1 MMLNEMKSKK
11 YTFYIAI
18 MLLTA
23 LGTGCKKY
31 LDDGSVTEGPIT
43 GQQVWANN
51 DYARGVLNSAYTNVP
66 DRYDID
72 DNGAMQAS
80 ATDEAVNSN
89 LNSSIYTFTNGT
101 WSPFR
106 TVDDLY
112 SNLYT
117 GLRRANLFLANVNAS
132 NIVSVPSEVV
142 KDPDPVKAAYDST
155 LTGQKARLK
164 GEAFFL
170 RAYFHFELLQRYGR
184 IVLATRVFENNEE
197 LNLPRNTFAECVSQ
211 ITLDCDSAIQRLPAY
226 TDSYSNTYKGR
237 ATQTAAMALKSRLL
251 LYAASPQYN
260 PSADVAKWQTAA
272 NAAKA
277 IIDRNLHS
285 LITPYNNIFLFGT
298 APYNKE
304 VIFSGQPS
312 SRNDIEQ
319 NNAPVGYDGALGRT
333 NPTQEMVDAF
343 EMRTTGRLVTDPLSG
358 YSATNPYANRDPRFD
373 LVIHYNGKTYKSRAI
388 ETFVGGRDGLGA
400 NVNATKTGYYMRK
413 FFNDGV
419 TWNQQSN
426 TSSRRPWVIFR
437 YAEILLNY
445 AEALNEV
452 QGPNAEVLRYVNL
465 VRQRTGVALPALQ
478 TTNPT
483 GNAYVQ
489 PTKEAMRE
497 RIHHERQ
504 VELCFEGHRF
514 FDVRRWKEGAR
525 FFNVPVNGMRIT
537 KNANGTFNYERF
549 QVQNRVFGDQ
559 NYLYPISQNELNR
572 APALGQ
578 NPGY

>member
-1 MMLNEMKSKK
+1 MKSRK
-11 YTFYIAI
+11 YILYLTLILI
-18 MLLTA
+18 TA
-23 LGTGCKKY
+23 LGAGCKKY

-43 GQQVWANN
+43 EQQVWANN
-51 DYARGVLNSAYTNVP
+51 DYARGVLNSAYTSVP
-66 DRYDID
+66 DRYNLD

-89 LNSSIYTFTNGT
+89 LNSNIYTFTNGT

-106 TVDDLY
+106 TVDDVY
-112 SNLYT
+112 SNMYT
-117 GLRRANLFLANVNAS
+117 GLRRANMFIANVDAS
-132 NIVSVPSEVV
+132 NIVSTPSELV
-142 KDPDPVKAAYDST
+142 KDADPVRASYDST
-155 LTGQKARLK
+155 LAGQKSRLK

-170 RAYFHFELLQRYGR
+170 RAYFHFELLERYGS
-184 IVLATRVFENNEE
+184 IVLATRVFNTDEE
-197 LNLPRNTFAECVSQ
+197 LNLPRNTFDECVNR
-211 ITLDCDSAIQRLPAY
+211 ILIDCDSAILRLPPY
-226 TDSYSNTYKGR
+226 TDSWSASNKGR
-237 ATQTAAMALKSRLL
+237 ATQTAAMAVKSRLL
-251 LYAASPQYN
+251 LYAASPLYN
-260 PSADVAKWQTAA
+260 PSGDAAKWQKAA
-272 NAAKA
+272 DAAKA
-277 IIDRNLHS
+277 LIDRNLHS
-285 LITPYNNIFLFGT
+285 IINPYVNVFLFGT

-319 NNAPVGYDGALGRT
+319 NNAPVSYDGALGRT

-343 EMRTTGRLVTDPLSG
+343 EMRTTGRLITDPLSG
-358 YSATNPYANRDPRFD
+358 YNSSTPYTNRDPRFD
-373 LVIHYNGKTYKSRAI
+373 LVIHYNGKTYKSKTI
-388 ETFVGGRDGLGA
+388 DTYIGGKDGIGA

-452 QGPNAEVLRYVNL
+452 QGPTADVLRYVNQI
-465 VRQRTGVALPALQ
+465 RQRTGIALPALQ
-478 TTNPT
+478 TSNPT
-483 GNAYVQ
+483 GNGYVQ
-489 PTKEAMRE
+489 PTKDAMRE
-497 RIHHERQ
+497 RIHNERR

-525 FFNVPVNGMRIT
+525 FFNVPVTGMRIT
-537 KNANGTFNYERF
+537 PSGTGTFTYERF
-549 QVQNRVFGDQ
+549 QVQNRVFADK
-559 NYLYPISQNELNR
+559 NYLYPISQSELNR
-572 APALGQ
+572 APALKQ

>member
-1 MMLNEMKSKK
+1 MKSRK
-11 YTFYIAI
+11 YILYLTLILI
-18 MLLTA
+18 TA
-23 LGTGCKKY
+23 LGAGCKKY

-43 GQQVWANN
+43 EQQVWANN
-51 DYARGVLNSAYTNVP
+51 DYARGVLNSAYTSVP
-66 DRYDID
+66 DRYNLD

-89 LNSSIYTFTNGT
+89 LNSNIYTFTNGT

-106 TVDDLY
+106 TVDDVY
-112 SNLYT
+112 SNMYT
-117 GLRRANLFLANVNAS
+117 GLRRANMFIANVDAS
-132 NIVSVPSEVV
+132 NIVSTPSELV
-142 KDPDPVKAAYDST
+142 KDADPVRASYDST
-155 LTGQKARLK
+155 LAGQKSRLK

-170 RAYFHFELLQRYGR
+170 RAYFHFELLERYGS
-184 IVLATRVFENNEE
+184 IVLATRVFNTDEE
-197 LNLPRNTFAECVSQ
+197 LNLPRNTFDECVNR
-211 ITLDCDSAIQRLPAY
+211 ILIDCDSAILRLPPY
-226 TDSYSNTYKGR
+226 TDSWSASNKGR
-237 ATQTAAMALKSRLL
+237 ATQTGAMAVKSRLL
-251 LYAASPQYN
+251 LYAASPLYN
-260 PSADVAKWQTAA
+260 PSGDAAKWQKAA
-272 NAAKA
+272 DAAKA
-277 IIDRNLHS
+277 LIDRNLHS
-285 LITPYNNIFLFGT
+285 IINPYVNVFLFGT

-319 NNAPVGYDGALGRT
+319 NNAPVSYDGALGRT

-343 EMRTTGRLVTDPLSG
+343 EMRTTGRLITDPLSG
-358 YSATNPYANRDPRFD
+358 YNSSTPYTNRDPRFD
-373 LVIHYNGKTYKSRAI
+373 LVIHYNGKTYKSKTI
-388 ETFVGGRDGLGA
+388 DTYIGGKDGIGA

-452 QGPNAEVLRYVNL
+452 QGPTADVLRYVNQI
-465 VRQRTGVALPALQ
+465 RQRTGIALPALQ
-478 TTNPT
+478 TSNPT
-483 GNAYVQ
+483 GNGYVQ
-489 PTKEAMRE
+489 PTKDAMRE
-497 RIHHERQ
+497 RIHNERR

-525 FFNVPVNGMRIT
+525 FFNVPVTGMRIT
-537 KNANGTFNYERF
+537 PSGTGTFTYERF
-549 QVQNRVFGDQ
+549 QVQNRVFADK
-559 NYLYPISQNELNR
+559 NYLYPISQSELNR
-572 APALGQ
+572 APALKQ

>member
-1 MMLNEMKSKK
+1 MLVI
-11 YTFYIAI
+11 TIA
-18 MLLTA
+18 
-23 LGTGCKKY
+23 GGCKKY

-43 GQQVWANN
+43 EQQVWANN
-51 DYARGVLNSAYTNVP
+51 DYARGVLYSAYNAVQ

-89 LNSSIYTFTNGT
+89 LNSNIYTFTNGT

-106 TVDDLY
+106 TVDDVY
-112 SNLYT
+112 SAMYT
-117 GLRRANLFLANVNAS
+117 GLRRANLFLANVDGS
-132 NIVSVPSEVV
+132 NVVSVPSELSTTTTF
-142 KDPDPVKAAYDST
+142 DST
-155 LTGQKARLK
+155 LVGQKARLK

-170 RAYFHFELLQRYGR
+170 RAYFHFELLERYGR
-184 IVLATRVFENNEE
+184 IVLATKVLSTDEE
-197 LNLPRNTFAECVSQ
+197 LNLPRASFDEAVNR
-211 ITLDCDSAIQRLPAY
+211 ILLDCDSAIQRLPAW
-226 TDSYSNTYKGR
+226 TNSWSNSNKGR

-260 PSADVAKWQTAA
+260 PSGDAAKWQAAA

-277 IIDRNLHS
+277 LIDRNLHS
-285 LITPYNNIFLFGT
+285 LSTSYANVFLFGT
-298 APYNKE
+298 APYNSE
-304 VIFSGQPS
+304 VIFSGQPT

-319 NNAPVGYDGALGRT
+319 NNAPVSYDGALGRT
-333 NPTQEMVDAF
+333 NPTQEMIDAF
-343 EMRTTGRLVTDPLSG
+343 EMRTTGRPISDPLSG
-358 YSATNPYANRDPRFD
+358 YSATAPYTNRDPRFD
-373 LVIHYNGKTYKSRAI
+373 LVIHYNGKTYKSKTI
-388 ETFVGGRDGLGA
+388 DTYIGGKDGIGA

-437 YAEILLNY
+437 YAETLLNY

-452 QGPNAEVLRYVNL
+452 AGPTADVLRSVNL

-478 TTNPT
+478 ITNPA
-483 GNAYVQ
+483 GNGYVQ

-497 RIHHERQ
+497 RIRNERR

-525 FFNVPVNGMRIT
+525 FFNVPVSGMRIT
-537 KNANGTFNYERF
+537 RNTNGTFNYERF
-549 QVQNRVFGDQ
+549 QVQNRVFADK
-559 NYLYPISQNELNR
+559 NYLYPISQSELNR
-572 APALGQ
+572 APSLGQ
-578 NPGY
+578 NPVY

>member
-1 MMLNEMKSKK
+1 ML
-11 YTFYIAI
+11 IA
-18 MLLTA
+18 A
-23 LGTGCKKY
+23 LGAGCKKY

-43 GQQVWANN
+43 EQQVWANN
-51 DYARGVLNSAYTNVP
+51 DYARGVLNSAYTIVP
-66 DRYDID
+66 DRYNLD

-106 TVDDLY
+106 TVDDVY
-112 SNLYT
+112 SNMYT
-117 GLRRANLFLANVNAS
+117 GLRRANMFIANVDAS
-132 NIVSVPSEVV
+132 NIVSTPSEVV
-142 KDPDPVKAAYDST
+142 KDADPVRASYDST
-155 LTGQKARLK
+155 LAGQKSRLK

-170 RAYFHFELLQRYGR
+170 RAYFHFELLERYGS
-184 IVLATRVFENNEE
+184 IVLATRVFNTDEE
-197 LNLPRNTFAECVSQ
+197 LNLPRNSFDECVNR
-211 ITLDCDSAIQRLPAY
+211 ILIDCDSAILRLPPY
-226 TDSYSNTYKGR
+226 TDSWSASNKGR

-260 PSADVAKWQTAA
+260 PSGDAAKWQKAA
-272 NAAKA
+272 DAAKA
-277 IIDRNLHS
+277 LIDRNLHS
-285 LITPYNNIFLFGT
+285 IINPYVNVFLFGT

-319 NNAPVGYDGALGRT
+319 NNAPVSYDGALGRT

-343 EMRTTGRLVTDPLSG
+343 EMKTTGRLINDPLSG
-358 YSATNPYANRDPRFD
+358 YSASAPYTNRDPRFD
-373 LVIHYNGKTYKSRAI
+373 LVIHYNGKTYKSKTI
-388 ETFVGGRDGLGA
+388 DTYIGGKDGIGA

-452 QGPNAEVLRYVNL
+452 QGPTADVLRYVNQI
-465 VRQRTGVALPALQ
+465 RQRTGIALPALQ
-478 TTNPT
+478 TGNPT
-483 GNAYVQ
+483 GNGYVQ
-489 PTKEAMRE
+489 LTKEAMRE
-497 RIHHERQ
+497 RIHNERR

-525 FFNVPVNGMRIT
+525 FFNVPVTGMRIT
-537 KNANGTFNYERF
+537 RNAAGTFNYERF
-549 QVQNRVFGDQ
+549 EVQNRVFTDK
-559 NYLYPISQNELNR
+559 NYLYPISQTELNR
-572 APALGQ
+572 APALKQ

>member
-1 MMLNEMKSKK
+1 MKSTK
-11 YTFYIAI
+11 YILYLTI
-18 MLLTA
+18 MLIAA
-23 LGTGCKKY
+23 LGAGCKKY

-43 GQQVWANN
+43 EQQVWANN
-51 DYARGVLNSAYTNVP
+51 DYARGVLNSAYTIVP
-66 DRYDID
+66 DRYNLD

-106 TVDDLY
+106 TVDDVY
-112 SNLYT
+112 SNMYT
-117 GLRRANLFLANVNAS
+117 GLRRANMFIANVDAS
-132 NIVSVPSEVV
+132 NIVSTPSEVV
-142 KDPDPVKAAYDST
+142 KDADPVRASYDST
-155 LTGQKARLK
+155 LAGQKSRLK

-170 RAYFHFELLQRYGR
+170 RAYFHFELLERYGS
-184 IVLATRVFENNEE
+184 IVLATRVFNTDEE
-197 LNLPRNTFAECVSQ
+197 LNLPRNSFDECVNR
-211 ITLDCDSAIQRLPAY
+211 ILIDCDSAILRLPPY
-226 TDSYSNTYKGR
+226 TDSWSASNKGR

-260 PSADVAKWQTAA
+260 PSGDVAKWQKAA
-272 NAAKA
+272 DAAKA
-277 IIDRNLHS
+277 LIDRNLHS
-285 LITPYNNIFLFGT
+285 IINPYVNVFLFGT

-319 NNAPVGYDGALGRT
+319 NNAPVSYDGALGRT

-343 EMRTTGRLVTDPLSG
+343 EMKTTGRLITDPLSG
-358 YSATNPYANRDPRFD
+358 YSASAPYTNRDPRFD
-373 LVIHYNGKTYKSRAI
+373 LVIHYNGKTYKSKTI
-388 ETFVGGRDGLGA
+388 DTYIGGKDGIGA

-445 AEALNEV
+445 AEALNEA
-452 QGPNAEVLRYVNL
+452 QGPTADVLRYVNQI
-465 VRQRTGVALPALQ
+465 RQRTGIALPALQ
-478 TTNPT
+478 TGNLT
-483 GNAYVQ
+483 GNGYVQ

-497 RIHHERQ
+497 RIHNERR

-525 FFNVPVNGMRIT
+525 FFNVPVTGMRIT
-537 KNANGTFNYERF
+537 PNAAGTFNYERF
-549 QVQNRVFGDQ
+549 QVQNRVFTDK
-559 NYLYPISQNELNR
+559 NYLYPISQTELNR
-572 APALGQ
+572 APALKQ

>member
-1 MMLNEMKSKK
+1 ML
-11 YTFYIAI
+11 IA
-18 MLLTA
+18 A
-23 LGTGCKKY
+23 LGAGCKKY

-43 GQQVWANN
+43 EQQVWANN
-51 DYARGVLNSAYTNVP
+51 DYARGVLNSAYTIVP
-66 DRYDID
+66 DRYNLD

-106 TVDDLY
+106 TVDDVY
-112 SNLYT
+112 SNMYT
-117 GLRRANLFLANVNAS
+117 GLRRANMFIANVDAS
-132 NIVSVPSEVV
+132 NIVSTPSEVV
-142 KDPDPVKAAYDST
+142 KDADPVRASYDST
-155 LTGQKARLK
+155 LAGQKSRLK

-170 RAYFHFELLQRYGR
+170 RAYFHFELLERYGS
-184 IVLATRVFENNEE
+184 IVLATRVFNTDEE
-197 LNLPRNTFAECVSQ
+197 LNLPRNSFDECVNR
-211 ITLDCDSAIQRLPAY
+211 ILIDCDSAILRLPPY
-226 TDSYSNTYKGR
+226 TDSWSASNKGR

-260 PSADVAKWQTAA
+260 PSGDVAKWQKAA
-272 NAAKA
+272 DAAKA
-277 IIDRNLHS
+277 LIDRNLHS
-285 LITPYNNIFLFGT
+285 IINPYVNVFLFGT

-319 NNAPVGYDGALGRT
+319 NNAPVSYDGALGRT

-343 EMRTTGRLVTDPLSG
+343 EMKTTGRLITDPLSG
-358 YSATNPYANRDPRFD
+358 YSASAPYTNRDPRFD
-373 LVIHYNGKTYKSRAI
+373 LVIHYNGKTYKSKTI
-388 ETFVGGRDGLGA
+388 DTYIGGKDGIGA

-445 AEALNEV
+445 AEALNEA
-452 QGPNAEVLRYVNL
+452 QGPTADVLRYVNQI
-465 VRQRTGVALPALQ
+465 RQRTGIALPALQ
-478 TTNPT
+478 TGNLT
-483 GNAYVQ
+483 GNGYVQ

-497 RIHHERQ
+497 RIHNERR

-525 FFNVPVNGMRIT
+525 FFNVPVTGMRIT
-537 KNANGTFNYERF
+537 PNAAGTFNYERF
-549 QVQNRVFGDQ
+549 QVQNRVFTDK
-559 NYLYPISQNELNR
+559 NYLYPISQTELNR
-572 APALGQ
+572 APALKQ